1 MGGCSYIIE
10 ECGLIAK
17 KTKFHTI
24 DIFIILLCVGAGLFI
39 FYRIKYG
46 LEYKWHWRA
55 IPKFLVTRNP
65 KTGKLTA
72 NYLLQGLIVTL
83 KLSVWSALI
92 AMIVGM
98 IMGIFRTSK
107 SLFLGLIGRTYVE
120 LIRNLPPLVLVFIFY
135 FFIVDQIMPLLGI
148 DGFIR
153 NSSGIT
159 QKILIV
165 LFAKKTLFVQFLSGV
180 MTIAFFEGAY
190 ITEIVR
196 AGIESI
202 ERGQRE
208 AAYSLGLSVF
218 DQMRFIV
225 MPQAIKRVLPAL
237 ANEFINTI
245 KYSSLAS
252 IVSIQELTFSGIQLI
267 TATQYIFE
275 TWITVAVMYLTL
287 TLSLSLVVAYIEKRM
302 RKSD

>member
-1 MGGCSYIIE
+1 LII
-10 ECGLIAK
+10 
-17 KTKFHTI
+17 F
-24 DIFIILLCVGAGLFI
+24 LCIGVGFYVY
-39 FYRIKYG
+39 YRIKYG
-46 LEYKWHWRA
+46 LEYKGHWSA
-55 IPKFLVTRNP
+55 IPKFLVTRDP
-65 KTGKLTA
+65 KSGRLTA
-72 NYLLQGLIVTL
+72 NYLLQGLIITL
-83 KLSVWSALI
+83 KLSVWAALI
-92 AMIVGM
+92 ATVVGL

-107 SLFLGLIGRTYVE
+107 SLFLRLIGRTYVE

-148 DGFIR
+148 ETLIR
-153 NSSGIT
+153 NSSGFT
-159 QKILIV
+159 QKILIIF
-165 LFAKKTLFVQFLSGV
+165 FAKKSLFIQFISGV

-190 ITEIVR
+190 ITEIIR

-208 AAYSLGLSVF
+208 AAYSLGLSTF
-218 DQMRFIV
+218 DQMRFII
-225 MPQAIKRVLPAL
+225 MPQALKRVLPAL

-252 IVSIQELTFSGIQLI
+252 VVSIQELTFSGVQVI

-275 TWITVAVMYLTL
+275 TWITVSIMYLTL
-287 TLSLSLVVAYIEKRM
+287 TLSLSLVVAYIEKKL